1 MTRQCHVSS
10 KFLCH
15 HNVTIPAKG
24 TWAGMSSDEKTDNKS
39 TRVYLLRFRLPGLII
54 IAMVLTGMVQFYSLQ
69 QFEAASTF

>member
-1 MTRQCHVSS
+1 
-10 KFLCH
+10 
-15 HNVTIPAKG
+15 
-24 TWAGMSSDEKTDNKS
+24 MSSDEKTDNKS